1 MIHTFV
7 FLIVGILSELIGEE
21 IYDEFDK
28 QGAHGDPYHV
38 PPVQDINKVTEPNL
52 RRPRSAS
59 VIRPDSF
66 VSAVYGQGSQGKAAS
81 LMGFEFFRTRS
92 APPVPGEQEKQSQ
105 PEVEISN
112 DRKIDSSNDTAIDE
126 GTTLVMPRPV
136 HGVSHNTPSI
146 ILEQYS
152 DISLS
157 DVDKPSTPAVPDSG
171 LLNVNILPP
180 AGTAVSRVNSPATTL
195 EAILLDRKRRLAAQ
209 VAGGAISGS
218 HGPNNPPQG
227 SSVTGS
233 SILHKDFA
241 FVGTSASPSP
251 STLPASEPAS
261 RPSSVRGGIS
271 GGGKG
276 TKFKS
281 SRLGGGERT
290 GVVVAEQVGAAYT
303 SDPVVAQDQE
313 TKLKDSLKENK

>member
-1 MIHTFV
+1 V
-7 FLIVGILSELIGEE
+7 LLIAGFLSELIGEE

-38 PPVQDINKVTEPNL
+38 PPVQDINIVTEPSL

-59 VIRPDSF
+59 VIQPDSS
-66 VSAVYGQGSQGKAAS
+66 VSAVYGQGSQGKATS
-81 LMGFEFFRTRS
+81 LMGLGFFRTRS
-92 APPVPGEQEKQSQ
+92 APPVPGDQETQSQ

-112 DRKIDSSNDTAIDE
+112 DREIDSSNDTAIDE

-146 ILEQYS
+146 ILEQHS
-152 DISLS
+152 NISLS
-157 DVDKPSTPAVPDSG
+157 DKPSTLAVPDSG
-171 LLNVNILPP
+171 PLKVLPP
-180 AGTAVSRVNSPATTL
+180 TGTAVSRVNPPATTL

-209 VAGGAISGS
+209 VAGGATSGS

-227 SSVTGS
+227 SSVTES
-233 SILHKDFA
+233 PILHKDFA
-241 FVGTSASPSP
+241 FVNTSASPSL
-251 STLPASEPAS
+251 STLPASEPVS

-290 GVVVAEQVGAAYT
+290 GVVVAEQVGGAYT
-303 SDPVVAQDQE
+303 SEIGPDQE
-313 TKLKDSLKENK
+313 TKTLKD